1 MVIVLLLLSL
11 FRTFKS
17 GNLTCQLNM
26 QSTRTVVTSREQD
39 VQPRVPAIAIKLP
52 PFWPSDPNIWFMRV
66 EAQFTTQ
73 GIITRGQC
81 SSTSWHHYP
90 LTQQL
95 KFGSDLLQTHLHT
108 KLKESMKHLR
118 ATPAEV
124 TLYEC
129 IDLHTNMHIC
139 IPTA

>member
-26 QSTRTVVTSREQD
+26 QSTRTVVTSGEQD

-52 PFWPSDPNIWFMRV
+52 PFWPSDPNIWFMQV

-73 GIITRGQC
+73 GINNQRTMFKYIVALSPDTATEIC
-81 SSTSWHHYP
+81 YLI
-90 LTQQL
+90 LTYCRPIYTQ
-95 KFGSDLLQTHLHT
+95 
-108 KLKESMKHLR
+108 
-118 ATPAEV
+118 
-124 TLYEC
+124 
-129 IDLHTNMHIC
+129 N
-139 IPTA
+139 